1 MIMNDNRIEPLE
13 TKIAYLEKMVID
25 LGSLVYEYGRRTERL
40 EEGMREMARRLS
52 EIGSEKGSSMS
63 AGERPPH
70 Y

>member
-1 MIMNDNRIEPLE
+1 MNDDRIEPLE
-13 TKIAYLEKMVID
+13 TKLAYLEKMVTD

-40 EEGMREMARRLS
+40 EEGLREMARRLS
-52 EIGSEKGSSMS
+52 EIGSEKGPGMS

>member
-1 MIMNDNRIEPLE
+1 MNDDRMEPME
-13 TKIAYLEKMVID
+13 TKLAYLEKMVAD
-25 LGSLVYEYGRRTERL
+25 LDALVYDYGRRTERL

-52 EIGSEKGSSMS
+52 EVGSEKGTGMS